1 MQAACVR
8 FLVCPVC
15 GAAMEAADGALRC
28 TAGHAFDLAREGY
41 ANLLITRH
49 RRSRIK
55 GDTVAMVAARASFL
69 ARGHYARLADAVG
82 GLVARHLR
90 ARDPASEPGCVVD
103 VGCGIGYHLGRLRD
117 RLLADGVTP
126 PCLFGTDVS
135 KHAVRRAA
143 RAHPQASFLVADT
156 RTGIPLA
163 SHRAVAV
170 LDVFAPRE
178 GAELARLLAPDGLL
192 VVVTPGPAH
201 LAELAERVGLLGI
214 QPEKQRAV
222 ADGLAPWFR
231 PPAASRRL
239 RYALELTGPEAA
251 ELARMGPSAWHLS
264 PAALADAERLDRLE
278 VTADFQL
285 ATYAPR

>member
-15 GAAMEAADGALRC
+15 GAAMAAAGAALRC
-28 TAGHAFDLAREGY
+28 AAGHAFDLAREGY
-41 ANLLITRH
+41 ANLLVTRR
-49 RRSRIK
+49 RRSRMK
-55 GDTVAMVAARASFL
+55 GDTAAMVAARAGFL
-69 ARGHYARLADAVG
+69 ARGHYARLADELG

-90 ARDPASEPGCVVD
+90 TRDRPEPGCVVD
-103 VGCGIGYHLGRLRD
+103 VGCGTGYHLGRLRA
-117 RLLADGVTP
+117 RLLADAVAP

-143 RAHPQASFLVADT
+143 RAVPEASFLVADT
-156 RTGIPLA
+156 RTGIPLVTG
-163 SHRAVAV
+163 SAVAV

-201 LAELAERVGLLGI
+201 LAELADRVGLLGI

-231 PPAASRRL
+231 RRRVRRL

-251 ELARMGPSAWHLS
+251 ELARMGPSAWHLA

-278 VTADFQL
+278 VTADFEL

>member
-1 MQAACVR
+1 MQAA
-8 FLVCPVC
+8 
-15 GAAMEAADGALRC
+15 GGALRC
-28 TAGHAFDLAREGY
+28 AAGHAFDLAREGY
-41 ANLLITRH
+41 ANLLVTRR
-49 RRSRIK
+49 RRSRMK
-55 GDTVAMVAARASFL
+55 GDTPAMVAARASFL
-69 ARGHYARLADAVG
+69 ARGHYVRLADAVA

-90 ARDPASEPGCVVD
+90 ARGRAEPGCVVE
-103 VGCGIGYHLGRLRD
+103 VGCGTGYHLGRLRD
-117 RLLADGVTP
+117 RLLADGLAP

-143 RAHPQASFLVADT
+143 RAVPEATFLVADT

-163 SHRAVAV
+163 TGSAVVV

-201 LAELAERVGLLGI
+201 LAGLADRVGLLGI

-231 PPAASRRL
+231 PRQARRL
-239 RYALELTGPEAA
+239 RYELELSGPEAA
-251 ELARMGPSAWHLS
+251 ELARMGPSAWHLT

-285 ATYAPR
+285 ASYAPR